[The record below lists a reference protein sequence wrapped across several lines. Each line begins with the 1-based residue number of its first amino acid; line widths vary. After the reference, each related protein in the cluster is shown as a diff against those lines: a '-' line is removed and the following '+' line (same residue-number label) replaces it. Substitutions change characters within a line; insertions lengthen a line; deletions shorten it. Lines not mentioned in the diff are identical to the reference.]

1 MKNMRDKQNKKI
13 FASIMEKVKNISDVI
28 NCNEIITKYLNSYSP
43 AKNIKQKTKNE
54 KNREELEI
62 ILDEFIKKN
71 L

>member
-1 MKNMRDKQNKKI
+1 MINMRDKQNKKI